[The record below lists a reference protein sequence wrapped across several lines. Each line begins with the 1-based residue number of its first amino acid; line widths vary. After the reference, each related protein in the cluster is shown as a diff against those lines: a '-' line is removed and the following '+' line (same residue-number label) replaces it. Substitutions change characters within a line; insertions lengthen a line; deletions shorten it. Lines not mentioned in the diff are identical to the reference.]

1 MNVKTTIAFVVTLF
15 SAMVVCSCS
24 GDVSTN
30 HSSENAYNE
39 TLLQLDSISPCAIT
53 EQEMDSM
60 YNADSLFIVSENGK
74 ASFVFPSQIS
84 WSRDSIKSI
93 GVESRGDT
101 LRVKLLLKGNTP
113 IMPLDCPVWV
123 YSSVTGRIDEHYV
136 VTDVGPVHTLI
147 KK

>member
-1 MNVKTTIAFVVTLF
+1 MNVKTTIVFVAALF
-15 SAMVVCSCS
+15 SAMFVCSCS
-24 GDVSTN
+24 DEASTN
-30 HSSENAYNE
+30 RSTENVYNE
-39 TLLQLDSISPCAIT
+39 TLLQLDSLSPCAMT
-53 EQEMDSM
+53 EQEMDSI

-93 GVESRGDT
+93 GVENRGDT
-101 LRVKLLLKGNTP
+101 LRVILLLKENTP
-113 IMPLDCPVWV
+113 PLLLDCQVWV
-123 YSSVTGRIDEHYV
+123 YSTVKGTIDEHYA